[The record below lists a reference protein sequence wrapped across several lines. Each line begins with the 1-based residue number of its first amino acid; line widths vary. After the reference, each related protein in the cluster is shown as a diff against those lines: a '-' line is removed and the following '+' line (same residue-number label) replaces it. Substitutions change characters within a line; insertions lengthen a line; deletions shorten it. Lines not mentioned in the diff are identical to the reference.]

1 MAGWTGGTP
10 GEAPFGHIIHQLG
23 WNVCKAW
30 LKGSG
35 IRGYS
40 TVVTLQLQIALGSSG
55 GNLLAML
62 QCCFWDG
69 IGSTILGWGLTGV
82 ESGSS
87 KSGKIEMV

>member
-1 MAGWTGGTP
+1 MGGKDKVSRVAYNT
-10 GEAPFGHIIHQLG
+10 Q
-23 WNVCKAW
+23 
-30 LKGSG
+30 
-35 IRGYS
+35 
-40 TVVTLQLQIALGSSG
+40 LQLQIALGSSG